1 MKLGELKS
9 KIRNTKG
16 SPMLQIELTPGAL
29 GTIALMKT
37 PLMEALD
44 TMYPGGKSVE
54 TGLLFEVVGDNAM
67 IRPIAHPAIYGVAPD
82 APGPLLNIM
91 EAPEKI
97 VNLVGP
103 ETIVAA
109 LNSTVGEKMIINL
122 LDETPAKPSS
132 ASLNLLDLDT
142 PAPVAKSSTLLDF

>member
-9 KIRNTKG
+9 KIRTTKG
-16 SPMLQIELTPGAL
+16 SPLLRIELTPGAL

-67 IRPIAHPAIYGVAPD
+67 IRPEASTQPYGMGAA
-82 APGPLLNIM
+82 APGPLLSIM
-91 EAPEKI
+91 EAPKT
-97 VNLVGP
+97 VNV
-103 ETIVAA
+103 INVAKT
-109 LNSTVGEKMIINL
+109 LNL
-122 LDETPAKPSS
+122 LDDMPAKVPTSTV
-132 ASLNLLDLDT
+132 NLLDLDAPT
-142 PAPVAKSSTLLDF
+142 PAAKSSTLLDF

>member
-1 MKLGELKS
+1 MRLGELKS

-67 IRPIAHPAIYGVAPD
+67 IRPMAFPAVYGVATA
-82 APGPLLNIM
+82 APGPLLSIM
-91 EAPEKI
+91 EAPKA
-97 VNLVGP
+97 VV
-103 ETIVAA
+103 
-109 LNSTVGEKMIINL
+109 NL
-122 LDETPAKPSS
+122 LDDMPTKPSV
-132 ASLNLLDLDT
+132 NLLDFDA

>member
-1 MKLGELKS
+1 MRLGELKS

-67 IRPIAHPAIYGVAPD
+67 IRPMAFPAIYGVGRAE
-82 APGPLLNIM
+82 PGPLLSIM
-91 EAPEKI
+91 EAPIDKSDLERA
-97 VNLVGP
+97 VVGAIY
-103 ETIVAA
+103 TTSID
-109 LNSTVGEKMIINL
+109 L
-122 LDETPAKPSS
+122 LDDTPVKPP
-132 ASLNLLDLDT
+132 ASTLNLLDLDDA
-142 PAPVAKSSTLLDF
+142 PASPPKVSTLLDF

>member
-9 KIRNTKG
+9 KIRTTKG
-16 SPMLQIELTPGAL
+16 SPLLRIELTPGAL

-67 IRPIAHPAIYGVAPD
+67 IRPEASTQPYGMGVA
-82 APGPLLNIM
+82 APGPLLSIM
-91 EAPEKI
+91 EAPS
-97 VNLVGP
+97 P
-103 ETIVAA
+103 VA
-109 LNSTVGEKMIINL
+109 KINL
-122 LDETPAKPSS
+122 LDDMPAKVPSS
-132 ASLNLLDLDT
+132 TVNLLDLDAPT
-142 PAPVAKSSTLLDF
+142 PAPKSSTLLDF